1 MIRLLSPI
9 CPVRDRAAYVTVNLW
24 WGAARRS
31 LEQAGLSLAR
41 AIAVPWA
48 LMRKLP
54 VAQTTVEERVFFLPT
69 LTVVASEK
77 LPAHNTLL

>member
-1 MIRLLSPI
+1 MIRLLRPI

-31 LEQAGLSLAR
+31 LEQAALSLAR

-54 VAQTTVEERVFFLPT
+54 DAQTTVERILFLPT